1 MPRCLPTRFM
11 FCSMAICS
19 SAFAAGTVNLNL
31 LSPQDGQTLA
41 PGQLVQWRI
50 EAEVSTGDNAGLALI
65 LVNLEQSPLN
75 AALID
80 IPLADG
86 VPPQLAAFDAPAGFA
101 NNPIGY
107 RGLRVGPVGA
117 RNLEQIGGA
126 QNTFGVAAATMGQD
140 IDVDP
145 GLGQSG
151 PLLIAEGSFRAP
163 FVEGGYQFNLAD
175 PLANTLVTVN
185 SPPMQSPTE
194 SAFALFGS
202 SSFSFSVDPAL
213 SISGDM
219 NCDGVVNSDDAD
231 AFALAAVAP
240 TEYQA
245 TYPDCNAD
253 EGDVNNDGLLD
264 GRDIQGFVQ
273 CLIAGSCP

>member
-1 MPRCLPTRFM
+1 MTRCLPTRSVFVIAAW
-11 FCSMAICS
+11 CST
-19 SAFAAGTVNLNL
+19 AFAAGTVNLNL
-31 LSPQDGQTLA
+31 FSPQQGQTLA

-50 EAEVSTGDNAGLALI
+50 EAEVSTGDNAGLALL
-65 LVNLEQSPLN
+65 LVNLEQSNFNPSFV
-75 AALID
+75 D
-80 IPLADG
+80 IPLADS
-86 VPPQLAAFDAPAGFA
+86 VPPALASFDAPAGFS
-101 NNPIGY
+101 NSPTGY

-140 IDVDP
+140 VDVEP

-151 PLLIAEGSFRAP
+151 PMMIAEGAFRAP
-163 FVEGGYQFNLAD
+163 FVAGTYQFNLAD

-185 SPPMQSPTE
+185 SAPMQSPTE
-194 SAFALFGS
+194 SAFVLVIF
-202 SSFSFSVDPAL
+202 SSFSFNVDPTL
-213 SISGDM
+213 SIAGDM

-240 TEYQA
+240 AAYQA
-245 TYPDCNAD
+245 TYPDCDPN
-253 EGDVNNDGLLD
+253 EGDVNNDGVLD

-273 CLIAGSCP
+273 CLLIGGCP

>member
-1 MPRCLPTRFM
+1 MTRCLPT
-11 FCSMAICS
+11 CSVFVVAAWCS
-19 SAFAAGTVNLNL
+19 TALAAGTVNLSL
-31 LSPQDGQTLA
+31 LSPQQGQTLA

-65 LVNLEQSPLN
+65 LVNLEQSNFNPSFV
-75 AALID
+75 D

-86 VPPQLAAFDAPAGFA
+86 VPPQLAGFDAPAGFS
-101 NNPIGY
+101 NSPTGY
-107 RGLRVGPVGA
+107 RGLRVGAVGA

-140 IDVDP
+140 VNVEP

-163 FVEGGYQFNLAD
+163 FVAGTYQFNLAD
-175 PLANTLVTVN
+175 PLANTLVAVN
-185 SPPMQSPTE
+185 TPPMQSPTE
-194 SAFALFGS
+194 SAFVIFFFS
-202 SSFSFSVDPAL
+202 SISFTVDPAL
-213 SISGDM
+213 SVAGDM
-219 NCDGVVNSDDAD
+219 NCDGVVDSDDAD

-240 TEYQA
+240 AMYQA
-245 TYPDCNAD
+245 TYPDCDPN
-253 EGDVNNDGLLD
+253 EGDVNDDGVLD

-273 CLIAGSCP
+273 CLLSGSCP